1 MECLVDYTQV
11 QPNKKWHQG
20 VYAILSF
27 DFKKKFN
34 PIKKKPHGIDI
45 NKKSSDIRLLF
56 YKRQAK
62 QVARLG
68 LDPEDVLQE
77 VYKGLII
84 RNEGTCPY
92 DPKKSAF
99 STYVVMVM
107 NCVVMNIVK
116 KRKLH
121 NDRECVGSEDDAA
134 TSNLAS
140 HYSTEEDDFL
150 IEQVRSSFQG
160 DLLKV
165 FDAMMEGTKHAHIA
179 QELGWEM
186 KRVNLCVKEIR
197 SQVASLLQR
206 RDA

>member
-1 MECLVDYTQV
+1 MDCVVDYTQV
-11 QPNKKWHQG
+11 QPTKRWHLGVCTILTFNFKQISLKNKKK
-20 VYAILSF
+20 L
-27 DFKKKFN
+27 
-34 PIKKKPHGIDI
+34 GIDI
-45 NKKSSDIRLLF
+45 DKKREDIRLLF

-116 KRKLH
+116 KRKLY
-121 NDRECVGSEDDAA
+121 NDREVVGEEDDAA
-134 TSNLAS
+134 TYNVAS
-140 HYSTEEDDFL
+140 HYQNQDEEL
-150 IEQVRSSFQG
+150 LLEQVRGSFNG

-165 FDAMMEGTKHAHIA
+165 YDALMEGTKHAHIA
-179 QELGWEM
+179 NELGWEIR
-186 KRVNLCVKEIR
+186 KVNMCIKEIR
-197 SQVASLLQR
+197 TKVANYLGWSA
-206 RDA
+206 D

>member
-1 MECLVDYTQV
+1 MDCIVDYTQV
-11 QPNKKWHQG
+11 QPSKRWQLG
-20 VYAILSF
+20 VCAILTF
-27 DFKKKFN
+27 NFKKLA
-34 PIKKKPHGIDI
+34 PIPKRVLGIDI
-45 NKKSSDIRLLF
+45 GKKRHDIRLLF

-116 KRKLH
+116 KRKLY
-121 NDRECVGSEDDAA
+121 NERESVGAEDDAA
-134 TSNLAS
+134 TMKVAS
-140 HYSTEEDDFL
+140 HYESQEDNML
-150 IEQVRSSFQG
+150 LEQVRQSFDG
-160 DLLKV
+160 DLLRV
-165 FDAMMEGTKHAHIA
+165 YDALMEGTKHAHIA
-179 QELGWEM
+179 EELGWEM
-186 KRVNLCVKEIR
+186 RKVNLCIKEIR
-197 SQVASLLQR
+197 TKVASILDR
-206 RDA
+206 RED